1 MRCIVTERIPML
13 SCIVNGQ
20 PVSEL
25 SVQDRGL
32 AYGQGLFETLTLKE
46 GNPQDWKL
54 HMQRLELGANR
65 LGIPFDNNLLDALSD
80 DLVKLLAAEALPER
94 TVLKIILTRGA
105 GGRGYAVTEPL
116 APNRILQLNPFP
128 AWPADPQQ
136 NGIRVIL
143 CETRL
148 GLNPQLAGIKHLNR
162 LEQVLAR
169 SEWQQSDIAEGL
181 VCDMEGYLVE
191 GTMSNLFWLRNGEL
205 FTPDLTYCGI
215 DGIIRQRL
223 IERVRELKIKVSV
236 GRYQPADLLD
246 ADEVFMTN
254 SVIGLW
260 PVTECVSAGLQQRWQ
275 IGTLSRQ
282 LSRWLAEQQ

>member
-1 MRCIVTERIPML
+1 ML

-20 PVSEL
+20 PASTL

-32 AYGQGLFETLTLKE
+32 AYGQGLFETLTLIE
-46 GNPQDWKL
+46 GKPQGWQL
-54 HMQRLELGANR
+54 HMQRLALGAER
-65 LGIPFDNNLLDALSD
+65 LGIPFDNSLSDALSD
-80 DLVKLLAAEALPER
+80 DLVKLLAATESLPER
-94 TVLKIILTRGA
+94 TVLKMILTRGA

-116 APNRILQLNPFP
+116 TPNRILQLNPFP
-128 AWPADPQQ
+128 VWPADPQT
-136 NGIRVIL
+136 NGIRVML

-169 SEWQQSDIAEGL
+169 SEWQQPDISEGL

-191 GTMSNLFWLRNGEL
+191 GTMSNLFWTRNGEL

-223 IERVRELKIKVSV
+223 IERARELQIKVNI

-246 ADEVFMTN
+246 ADEVFLTN
-254 SVIGLW
+254 SVIGIW
-260 PVTECVSAGLQQRWQ
+260 PVTECVSTGLQQRWQ

-282 LSRWLAEQQ
+282 LNQWLAEEQ

>member
-1 MRCIVTERIPML
+1 ML

-20 PVSEL
+20 PASTL

-46 GNPQDWKL
+46 GKPQDWQL
-54 HMQRLELGANR
+54 HMQRLALGAER
-65 LGIPFDNNLLDALSD
+65 LGIPFDNSLLAAMSN
-80 DLVKLLAAEALPER
+80 DLVKLLAATESLPER
-94 TVLKIILTRGA
+94 AVLKIILTRGA

-128 AWPADPQQ
+128 VWPADPQT
-136 NGIRVIL
+136 NGIRVML

-169 SEWQQSDIAEGL
+169 SEWQQPDISEGL

-223 IERVRELKIKVSV
+223 IERARELQIKVNV
-236 GRYQPADLLD
+236 GRYQPTDLLD
-246 ADEVFMTN
+246 ADEVFLTN
-254 SVIGLW
+254 SVIGIW

-282 LSRWLAEQQ
+282 LSQWLAEEQ